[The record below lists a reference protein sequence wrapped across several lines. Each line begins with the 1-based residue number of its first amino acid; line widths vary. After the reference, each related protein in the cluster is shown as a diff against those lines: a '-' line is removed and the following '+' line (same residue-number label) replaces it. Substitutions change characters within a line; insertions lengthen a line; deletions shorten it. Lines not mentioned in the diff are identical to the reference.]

1 MSKVTTERVMKGVFF
16 FILTVAMLLS
26 AWSLTTLGISYGM
39 PMAFAVLISAAI
51 DGAGIMAG
59 YRASTYA
66 RSPYSG
72 LGPKVITYGL
82 VGVSAWLNANHAM
95 MLGYGIPGA
104 ILFAAPAVI
113 VGVLLDMELK
123 WTGKEELV
131 KNGHVLER
139 LPIFGRLAWVLFPSD
154 TFKGLKTVVKRR
166 LDSAVNGFEAR
177 QEATTEATGTTQ
189 AIAVND
195 DTDDSRNDMQAI
207 DLVPEVI
214 EAKRHDKPE
223 DDTTQAVAPK
233 RQATRQHDTTG
244 DREDDKHD
252 DTTELDDIF
261 SELDKTTRLSELVT
275 VALENGHN
283 DRDALQKAAERH
295 LGIEVKRS
303 TLNTCIQRYNKKN
316 AQVGMY
322 L

>member
-72 LGPKVITYGL
+72 LGPKVITFGL

-131 KNGHVLER
+131 RNGHVLER
-139 LPIFGRLAWVLFPSD
+139 LPIFGRLAWALFPGN
-154 TFKGLKTVVKRR
+154 TFKGLKTVVKSR
-166 LDSAVNGFEAR
+166 LDSAVSGFETR
-177 QEATTEATGTTQ
+177 QLATTATTEKVVVT
-189 AIAVND
+189 ID
-195 DTDDSRNDMQAI
+195 RDDSRSDIKAI

-214 EAKRHDKPE
+214 EAKRHDKTT
-223 DDTTQAVAPK
+223 DDTTQVVAPK
-233 RQATRQHDTTG
+233 RQATEKHDTTS
-244 DREDDKHD
+244 DKQD
-252 DTTELDDIF
+252 DTTELYDIF
-261 SELDKTTRLSELVT
+261 SELPEKARLSELVT
-275 VALENGHN
+275 VALDKGHN

>member
-1 MSKVTTERVMKGVFF
+1 MSRVTTEGIMKGVFF

-26 AWSLTTLGISYGM
+26 GWSLTTLGMSYGM
-39 PMAFAVLISAAI
+39 PMVFAVLISAVI

-72 LGPKVITYGL
+72 LGPKAITYAL
-82 VGVSAWLNANHAM
+82 VGVSGWLNANHAL
-95 MLGYGIPGA
+95 MLGYGTVGA
-104 ILFAAPAVI
+104 VLFAAPAVI
-113 VGVLLDMELK
+113 VGLMLDMELK

-139 LPIFGRLAWVLFPSD
+139 LPIFGRLAWVLYPGN
-154 TFKGLKTVVKRR
+154 TFKGLKTVVKSR
-166 LDSAVNGFEAR
+166 LDTAVSGFEAR
-177 QEATTEATGTTQ
+177 QELTTGTTETVLVT
-189 AIAVND
+189 ID
-195 DTDDSRNDMQAI
+195 RDDSSHDMKAI
-207 DLVPEVI
+207 DAVPEVI
-214 EAKRHDKPE
+214 EAKRHDKTT
-223 DDTTQAVAPK
+223 DDTTQVVAPK
-233 RQATRQHDTTG
+233 RQATEKHDTTS
-244 DREDDKHD
+244 DKED

-275 VALENGHN
+275 VALDKGLS
-283 DRDALQKAAERH
+283 DRDRLLKAAERH

>member
-72 LGPKVITYGL
+72 LGPKVITFGL

-131 KNGHVLER
+131 RNGHVLER
-139 LPIFGRLAWVLFPSD
+139 LPIFGRLAWALFPGN
-154 TFKGLKTVVKRR
+154 TFKGLKTVVKSR
-166 LDSAVNGFEAR
+166 LDSAVSGFETR
-177 QEATTEATGTTQ
+177 QLATTATTETVVVT
-189 AIAVND
+189 ID
-195 DTDDSRNDMQAI
+195 RDDSRSDIKAI
-207 DLVPEVI
+207 DHVPEVI

-223 DDTTQAVAPK
+223 DDTTKAVAES
-233 RQATRQHDTTG
+233 RQTTEKHDTTN
-244 DREDDKHD
+244 DKQD

-261 SELDKTTRLSELVT
+261 SELPEKARLSELVT
-275 VALENGHN
+275 VALDNGHN

>member
-39 PMAFAVLISAAI
+39 PKAFAVLISAAI

-72 LGPKVITYGL
+72 LGPKVITFGL

-131 KNGHVLER
+131 RNGHVLER
-139 LPIFGRLAWVLFPSD
+139 LPIFGRLAWVLFPGA
-154 TFKGLKTVVKRR
+154 TFKGLKTVVRSR

-177 QEATTEATGTTQ
+177 QEVTTGTTETVVVT
-189 AIAVND
+189 ID
-195 DTDDSRNDMQAI
+195 RDDSRDDMKAI
-207 DLVPEVI
+207 DHVPEVI
-214 EAKRHDKPE
+214 EAKRHDKAT
-223 DDTTQAVAPK
+223 DDTTKAVAEP
-233 RQATRQHDTTG
+233 RQATRHNDTTG
-244 DREDDKHD
+244 DKEDDTS

-261 SELDKTTRLSELVT
+261 SELPEKARLSELVT
-275 VALENGHN
+275 VALDKGYN
-283 DRDALQKAAERH
+283 DRDELQKAAERH
-295 LGIEVKRS
+295 LGQEVKRS

>member
-1 MSKVTTERVMKGVFF
+1 MSKKVTTERVMKGVFF

-26 AWSLTTLGISYGM
+26 AWSLTTLGMSYGM
-39 PMAFAVLISAAI
+39 PVGFAVLISAAI
-51 DGAGIMAG
+51 DGAGVMAG

-82 VGVSAWLNANHAM
+82 VGISAYLNANHAL
-95 MLGYGIPGA
+95 MLGYGTVGA

-131 KNGHVLER
+131 RNGHVLER
-139 LPIFGRLAWVLFPSD
+139 LPIFGRLAWVLFPGA
-154 TFKGLKTVVKRR
+154 TFKGLKTVVRSR

-177 QEATTEATGTTQ
+177 QEVTTGTTETVVVT
-189 AIAVND
+189 ID
-195 DTDDSRNDMQAI
+195 RDDSRDDMKAI

-214 EAKRHDKPE
+214 EAKRHDKAT
-223 DDTTQAVAPK
+223 DDTTKAVAE
-233 RQATRQHDTTG
+233 TRQNDTTS
-244 DREDDKHD
+244 DK
-252 DTTELDDIF
+252 
-261 SELDKTTRLSELVT
+261 KARLSELVT
-275 VALENGHN
+275 VALDNGFN
-283 DRDALQKAAERH
+283 DRDELHKAAERH
-295 LGIEVKRS
+295 LGIEVKRGS
-303 TLNTCIQRYNKKN
+303 LNTCIQRYNKKN

>member
-1 MSKVTTERVMKGVFF
+1 MSKSVTTERAMKGVFF

-39 PMAFAVLISAAI
+39 PKAFAVLISAAI

-72 LGPKVITYGL
+72 LGPKAITFGL

-139 LPIFGRLAWVLFPSD
+139 LPIFGRLAWVLC
-154 TFKGLKTVVKRR
+154 
-166 LDSAVNGFEAR
+166 R
-177 QEATTEATGTTQ
+177 QE
-189 AIAVND
+189 
-195 DTDDSRNDMQAI
+195 S
-207 DLVPEVI
+207 P
-214 EAKRHDKPE
+214 
-223 DDTTQAVAPK
+223 
-233 RQATRQHDTTG
+233 RQCC
-244 DREDDKHD
+244 E
-252 DTTELDDIF
+252 
-261 SELDKTTRLSELVT
+261 RL
-275 VALENGHN
+275 
-283 DRDALQKAAERH
+283 
-295 LGIEVKRS
+295 
-303 TLNTCIQRYNKKN
+303 
-316 AQVGMY
+316 
-322 L
+322 

>member
-1 MSKVTTERVMKGVFF
+1 MSKKVTTERVMKGVFF

-39 PMAFAVLISAAI
+39 PVGFAVLISAAI
-51 DGAGIMAG
+51 DGAGVMAG

-82 VGVSAWLNANHAM
+82 VGISAYLNANHAL
-95 MLGYGIPGA
+95 MLGYGTVGA

-131 KNGHVLER
+131 RNGHVLER
-139 LPIFGRLAWVLFPSD
+139 LPIFGRLAWVLFPGA
-154 TFKGLKTVVKRR
+154 TFKGLKTVVRSR

-177 QEATTEATGTTQ
+177 QEVTTGTTETVVVT
-189 AIAVND
+189 ID
-195 DTDDSRNDMQAI
+195 RDDSRDDMKAI

-214 EAKRHDKPE
+214 EAKRHDKAT
-223 DDTTQAVAPK
+223 DDTTKAVAE
-233 RQATRQHDTTG
+233 TRQNDTTS
-244 DREDDKHD
+244 DKEDDSSS

-261 SELDKTTRLSELVT
+261 SELDKKARLSELVT
-275 VALENGHN
+275 VALDNGFN
-283 DRDALQKAAERH
+283 DRDELHKAAERH
-295 LGIEVKRS
+295 LGIEVKRGS
-303 TLNTCIQRYNKKN
+303 LNTCIQRYNKKN